1 MMRLSISFVCI
12 ALSLF
17 LLGGCS
23 EHDNSAGI
31 EIGNPGLAFKA
42 GFSVDYSEVKQVSL
56 KKSASANEPML
67 IDSLNLTLTE
77 VRSFCSFY
85 VGVSVDQELGLLLWP
100 YEDTPTSTI
109 PVSFAQSDMIDETF
123 KNIDLQTE
131 GRLKEIGVSFQVG
144 RDNFI
149 RGRIFNGKKYV
160 PFEYALS
167 NFQILSLR
175 YHYSQIDVDDSV
187 ASLFVNFR
195 VRRFI
200 DDVDLSK
207 AEADEDGIIHISNEK
222 NIEVWNALNER
233 FASSFQAM
241 RYEVLYAKGNSDI
254 GYVEDIL
261 NEVSN
266 SFEGNLV
273 SNGDFSLK
281 NDDWILLTQLN
292 GAADTTIVKE
302 KDSNVMQVKV
312 TRGSMY
318 SYSVQLMHE
327 NVPVVANHKY
337 KCQFTIWSDVK
348 GQITA
353 RLGTYIRYETI
364 GFQEHVQVG
373 TKPQTV
379 EIEFVPETTDPFT
392 RFELN
397 LGKSERTFWIKNVK
411 ISLVK

>member
-1 MMRLSISFVCI
+1 MRFSF
-12 ALSLF
+12 SLICLVLCMV

-23 EHDNSAGI
+23 EQNSSAGI

-42 GFSVDYSEVKQVSL
+42 GFAVDYSEVEPVAL
-56 KKSASANEPML
+56 KKSSESEEPML
-67 IDSLNLTLTE
+67 IDSLNLTLSE

-85 VGVSVDQELGLLLWP
+85 VGVSVDQELGLQLWP

-109 PVSFAQSDMIDETF
+109 PVSFANNDLIDETF
-123 KNIDLQTE
+123 RNINLQTE

-144 RDNFI
+144 ENNFI
-149 RGRIFNGKKYV
+149 RGRIYDGKKYV

-167 NFQILSLR
+167 EFQILTLR
-175 YHYSQIDVDDSV
+175 YHYLQMDVQDTV
-187 ASLFVNFR
+187 ASLSVNFR

-200 DDVDLSK
+200 DGMNFSK
-207 AEADEDGIIHISNEK
+207 AKTSDDGVIRFNEEE
-222 NIEVWNALNER
+222 NAELWNALNEH
-233 FASSFQAM
+233 FVPSFQAM
-241 RYEVLYAKGNSDI
+241 RYEYLDAKGHTDV
-254 GYVEDIL
+254 GYVDDIV
-261 NEVSN
+261 NGVSN

-273 SNGDFSLK
+273 SNGDFSQK
-281 NDDWILLTQLN
+281 NDDWILLTQIK
-292 GAADTTIVKE
+292 GVADSSIVKE

-312 TRGSMY
+312 TNGGLY

-327 NVPVVANHKY
+327 NVPVVAGHKY
-337 KCQFTIWSDVK
+337 KCLFTIWSDVE

-379 EIEFVPETTDPFT
+379 EIEFVPESTDPFT

-397 LGKSERTFWIKNVK
+397 LGKYERTFWIKNVK

>member
-12 ALSLF
+12 ALCLF

-56 KKSASANEPML
+56 KKSASTNEPML

-109 PVSFAQSDMIDETF
+109 PVSFANDDLIDETF
-123 KNIDLQTE
+123 RNINLQTE
-131 GRLKEIGVSFQVG
+131 GRLKEIGVSFQIG

-149 RGRIFNGKKYV
+149 RGRIYKGKKYV

-167 NFQILSLR
+167 DFQILTLR
-175 YHYSQIDVDDSV
+175 YHYLQMDVQDSV

-200 DDVDLSK
+200 DGVDLSK
-207 AEADEDGIIHISNEK
+207 TEIGEDGVIHINSEK
-222 NIEVWNALNER
+222 NAEVWDVLNER

-241 RYEVLYAKGNSDI
+241 RYEVLDAEGHTEN
-254 GYVEDIL
+254 GYVDDVL
-261 NEVSN
+261 YDVSN
-266 SFEGNLV
+266 SFNGNLI
-273 SNGDFSLK
+273 SNGDFSQR

-364 GFQEHVQVG
+364 GFQEHVQVD

-397 LGKSERTFWIKNVK
+397 LGKSERTFWIKDVK
-411 ISLVK
+411 IGLVK